1 MQNDVATL
9 EADDSQ
15 TINWYVD
22 AAFAVHADFKSHTG
36 AVMTLGKGI
45 VISISTKQ
53 KVNTRSSTESELVGI
68 DDAIAKML
76 WTKLMIEAQGFK
88 VKNLPHRDN
97 TSSMKLEENG
107 KSSSVGQ
114 KQCVGRESL
123 RIISH
128 AVEKVSVKKTKTTCT
143 NKSILSKGSG
153 KEILK
158 AKKPKSE

>member
-1 MQNDVATL
+1 MNFLNQTQNDVATL

-15 TINWYVD
+15 TINWYVN

-36 AVMTLGKGI
+36 AVMTLRKGI

-76 WTKLMIEAQGFK
+76 WTKLMIEAHGFD
-88 VKNLPHRDN
+88 VKNLAHRDN

-107 KSSSVGQ
+107 KSSS
-114 KQCVGRESL
+114 
-123 RIISH
+123 
-128 AVEKVSVKKTKTTCT
+128 
-143 NKSILSKGSG
+143 
-153 KEILK
+153 
-158 AKKPKSE
+158 